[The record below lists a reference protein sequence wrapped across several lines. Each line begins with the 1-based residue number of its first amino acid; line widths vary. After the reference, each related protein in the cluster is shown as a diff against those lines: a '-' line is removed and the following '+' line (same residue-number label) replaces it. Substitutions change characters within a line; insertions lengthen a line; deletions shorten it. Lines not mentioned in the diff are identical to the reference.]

1 MPVKEISVPSGSKSS
16 RVGKYS
22 DVLFPFR
29 SVFLFSRSC
38 SLLFPKRTCEM
49 EGREAIFILR
59 GEGRSPF
66 SACGPLSLWSHS
78 LPAPEPSLVYLGD
91 VLSALRMQAQPSPLC
106 CPQPSWGFTGS
117 AGAVTG
123 SHPPSGPQ
131 TWPDPSV
138 ATVTGLPHLC
148 LGELSW
154 AGFSV
159 LNSQLPSPF
168 LSHWPG
174 RMFQDFLCC
183 GRRKS

>member
-49 EGREAIFILR
+49 EGREAISILR
-59 GEGRSPF
+59 GEGRGPF

-91 VLSALRMQAQPSPLC
+91 VLSALRMQAQPSPVC
-106 CPQPSWGFTGS
+106 CPQPSWDFTGS

-148 LGELSW
+148 LAELSC

-168 LSHWPG
+168 LSHWP
-174 RMFQDFLCC
+174 
-183 GRRKS
+183 